1 MLERTEIWKLLSWL
15 RQAEAEIKLLKFHLL
30 VLSSS
35 LPPSLPLI
43 ESPAE
48 DDARKYTHVSVDI
61 ENYREK
67 RESTLKE
74 LAEKMADKVKKTGKN
89 YDTAFAEYSG
99 DKLPLTAEAGKT
111 YHITVD
117 VE

>member
-48 DDARKYTHVSVDI
+48 DDARMT
-61 ENYREK
+61 
-67 RESTLKE
+67 
-74 LAEKMADKVKKTGKN
+74 
-89 YDTAFAEYSG
+89 SG
-99 DKLPLTAEAGKT
+99 DFHSDPVAERSPSNAGSAGSIPGHGVRIPHASWPENKNIKKKKQQQ
-111 YHITVD
+111 YRNKFNKD
-117 VE
+117 F